1 MKKEAKSKPIDLKKL
16 HVQGSISE
24 RKKPNKLSVTFI
36 SEVNR
41 SNAIGNLTL
50 RVKLQCD

>member
-1 MKKEAKSKPIDLKKL
+1 MKKEVKSKPTDLKKL
-16 HVQGSISE
+16 HIQGFISE
-24 RKKPNKLSVTFI
+24 RKKPNKLSVTLI

-50 RVKLQCD
+50 RVKLQRD